1 MSGLERFKG
10 DSPIPDIVGAIR
22 RDGAAIVENYV
33 DDAVADQVRDDL
45 REPFDKV
52 GRSTESDFNGY
63 TTLRVNSVLDISPA
77 SAGIVGHRGMMRV
90 LDAIL
95 LDHCTSYLIGSCTA
109 IEIHPGET
117 GQVLHRDDTI
127 YPVQKTPGI
136 ELQVS
141 VMWALETFTDVNGAT
156 RIVPD
161 SHRWPPSRTPGP
173 GDTVLAA
180 EMPKGSA
187 LFYLGSVWHGGG
199 ANRDRRPRAGL
210 INTYC
215 LGWLR
220 QEVNHFLAVPRAT
233 AAALPEHVQRLMGYS
248 LYDGMLGYYPT
259 DHGRVPLGDMRGG
272 AMWGWQTD

>member
-10 DSPIPDIVGAIR
+10 DSPIRDIVGAIR

-141 VMWALETFTDVNGAT
+141 VMWALETFTDINGAT

-173 GDTVLAA
+173 DDTVLAA

>member
-1 MSGLERFKG
+1 
-10 DSPIPDIVGAIR
+10 
-22 RDGAAIVENYV
+22 
-33 DDAVADQVRDDL
+33 
-45 REPFDKV
+45 
-52 GRSTESDFNGY
+52 
-63 TTLRVNSVLDISPA
+63 
-77 SAGIVGHRGMMRV
+77 
-90 LDAIL
+90 
-95 LDHCTSYLIGSCTA
+95 
-109 IEIHPGET
+109 
-117 GQVLHRDDTI
+117 
-127 YPVQKTPGI
+127 
-136 ELQVS
+136 
-141 VMWALETFTDVNGAT
+141 MWALETFTDINGAT

-173 GDTVLAA
+173 DDTVLAA

-248 LYDGMLGYYPT
+248 LYDGMLGYYILPIMP
-259 DHGRVPLGDMRGG
+259 RALGDMRCGPVAGNRLTRPSTTGPGERHDPDLPPADRLDSLMGG
-272 AMWGWQTD
+272 VCPPGSAQQGCRCRSEALFVTTRRFSVATGYDMIWYHLGT

>member
-1 MSGLERFKG
+1 MSGLERF
-10 DSPIPDIVGAIR
+10 DDDAPVSDIVEAIR
-22 RDGAAIVENYV
+22 RDGAAIVENYI
-33 DDAVADQVRDDL
+33 DDAVADEVRDDL
-45 REPFDKV
+45 REPFDQV

-117 GQVLHRDDTI
+117 TQVLHRDDTI
-127 YPVQKTPGI
+127 YPVQIPGI

-141 VMWALETFTDVNGAT
+141 VMWALETFTELNGAT
-156 RIVPD
+156 RLVPE
-161 SHRWPPSRTPGP
+161 SHRWPPWRSPGP
-173 GDTVLAA
+173 DDPVVSA

-199 ANRDRRPRAGL
+199 ANHDRRPRAGL

-220 QEVNHFLAVPRAT
+220 QEVNHVLAVPRAT
-233 AAALPEHVQRLMGYS
+233 AAALPEHLQRLMGYS
-248 LYDGMLGYYPT
+248 LHGGMLGYYPT
-259 DHGRVPLGDMRGG
+259 DRGRVPLGDLKGG
-272 AMWGWQTD
+272 EMWGWQSD

>member
-1 MSGLERFKG
+1 MPGLERFRG
-10 DSPIPDIVGAIR
+10 DAPVPDIVGALR

-33 DDAVADQVRDDL
+33 DDAVADEVRSDL
-45 REPFDKV
+45 REPFDRV

-127 YPVQKTPGI
+127 YPVQIPGV

-141 VMWALETFTDVNGAT
+141 VMWALEAFTDVNGAT
-156 RIVPD
+156 RLVPM
-161 SHRWPPSRTPGP
+161 SHRWPPWRTPGP
-173 GDTVLAA
+173 DDPVLSAD
-180 EMPKGSA
+180 MPKGSA
-187 LFYLGSVWHGGG
+187 LFYLGSIWHGGG
-199 ANRDRRPRAGL
+199 ANNDDRPRAGL

-220 QEVNHFLAVPRAT
+220 QEVNHILAVPRET
-233 AAALPEHVQRLMGYS
+233 AAALPEHLQRLMGYNV
-248 LYDGMLGYYPT
+248 YDGMLGYYPS
-259 DHGRVPLGDMRGG
+259 DHGRVPLRDMKGG
-272 AMWGWQTD
+272 AMWGWHSD

>member
-1 MSGLERFKG
+1 MSGLERFDG
-10 DSPIPDIVGAIR
+10 DAPVSDIVEAIR
-22 RDGAAIVENYV
+22 FDGAAIVENYI
-33 DDAVADQVRDDL
+33 DDAVADEVRDDL
-45 REPFDKV
+45 REPFDQV

-117 GQVLHRDDTI
+117 AQVLHRDDTI
-127 YPVQKTPGI
+127 YPVQIPGI

-156 RIVPD
+156 RLVPQ
-161 SHRWPPSRTPGP
+161 SHRWPPWRSPGP
-173 GDTVLAA
+173 DDPVVSA

-199 ANRDRRPRAGL
+199 ANHDRRPRAGL

-220 QEVNHFLAVPRAT
+220 QEVNHILAVPRAT
-233 AAALPEHVQRLMGYS
+233 AAALPEHLQRLMGYS
-248 LYDGMLGYYPT
+248 LHGGMLGYYPT
-259 DHGRVPLGDMRGG
+259 DRGRVPLRDLKGG
-272 AMWGWQTD
+272 EMWGWQSD